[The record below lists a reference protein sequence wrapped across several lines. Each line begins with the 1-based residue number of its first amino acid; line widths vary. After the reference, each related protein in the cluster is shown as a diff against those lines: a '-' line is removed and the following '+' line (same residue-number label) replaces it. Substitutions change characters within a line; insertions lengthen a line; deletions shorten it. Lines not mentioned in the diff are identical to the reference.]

1 MKKRIFDII
10 ISVFAIIIL
19 SPLFL
24 LISIVIKLTSKGPIF
39 FIQDRIGLKGR
50 VFKIIKFRTMINDHN
65 SLNVVSI
72 KNDSRITPVGK
83 ILRKYKLDEIPE
95 LINVLFGSMS
105 LVGPRPDVP
114 GYVDLLKGENRKI
127 LTLKPGITGPASLK
141 YFNEEEIL
149 SSKINPKDYNDKII
163 FPDKVKI
170 NLDYY
175 YKNNIWIDIKI
186 IFATILKFFY

>member
-39 FIQDRIGLKGR
+39 FIQERIGLNGSI
-50 VFKIIKFRTMINDHN
+50 FKIIKFRTMINDHN

-72 KNDSRITPVGK
+72 KNDSRITVVGK

-95 LINVLFGSMS
+95 LINVLVGSMS

-149 SSKINPKDYNDKII
+149 SSKKNPKDYNDKII

-186 IFATILKFFY
+186 IFATILKFFN